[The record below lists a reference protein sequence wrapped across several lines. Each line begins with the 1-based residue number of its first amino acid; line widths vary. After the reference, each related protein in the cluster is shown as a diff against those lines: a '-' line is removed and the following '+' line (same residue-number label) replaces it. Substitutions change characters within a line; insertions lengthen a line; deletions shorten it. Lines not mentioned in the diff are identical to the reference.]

1 MKTFDVGERA
11 LVVCRAE
18 ITNPLLRSYI
28 GQEVTVTGGAVQL
41 DVSRVYGDMY
51 PVKADDGHEFFA
63 AHQALQKTPA
73 RRADLEL
80 VLWADCPWQ
89 PRQVAVTASQL
100 VPPTTLDRMRQG
112 SNP

>member
-1 MKTFDVGERA
+1 MNTFDVGERA

-28 GQEVTVTGGAVQL
+28 GQEVTVMGGAVQL

-63 AHQALQKTPA
+63 ARQALQKTPPK
-73 RRADLEL
+73 RADLEL
-80 VLWADCPWQ
+80 VRWADCPWQ
-89 PRQVAVTASQL
+89 PPQVVTTASQL
-100 VPPTTLDRMRQG
+100 VPPATRD
-112 SNP
+112 